1 MEIIITNLTKKL
13 SGRTILSN
21 ISLTIPK
28 GQVTGIAGVNGSGKS
43 VLLKCIAGL
52 MPYNNGEIKVGDQII
67 GKDIEHPP
75 HTGVLIE
82 TPQFIGEFSGK
93 ENLQFLAAIQH
104 LIGEKEIQA
113 VLETV
118 DLVAAQNDKF
128 KRYSLGMKQRLGI
141 AQAIMENQ
149 TLLLL
154 DEPTNALDEKG
165 IHIITDIIKKGKI
178 EGKTIIVTSHDRDFL
193 DDVSD
198 IQYRLYEGVLEQ

>member
-28 GQVTGIAGVNGSGKS
+28 GQVTGITGVNGSGKS

-52 MPYNNGEIKVGDQII
+52 TPYNNGEIKVGDQVI
-67 GKDIEHPP
+67 GKDIEHPH

>member
-13 SGRTILSN
+13 SGRTILSD
-21 ISLTIPK
+21 ISMTIPR
-28 GQVTGIAGVNGSGKS
+28 GQVAGIAGVNGSGKS

-52 MPYNNGEIKVGDQII
+52 MPYNQGEIKVGNQVI
-67 GKDIEHPP
+67 GKEVEHPL

-93 ENLQFLAAIQH
+93 ENLQFLAAIQQ

-113 VLETV
+113 ALETV

-165 IHIITDIIKKGKI
+165 IQMMKEIIERGKR
-178 EGKTIIVTSHDRDFL
+178 EGKTIIVTSHDKDFL
-193 DDVSD
+193 NAVSD
-198 IQYRLYEGVLEQ
+198 IQYRLYEGMLEK

>member
-1 MEIIITNLTKKL
+1 
-13 SGRTILSN
+13 
-21 ISLTIPK
+21 
-28 GQVTGIAGVNGSGKS
+28 
-43 VLLKCIAGL
+43 
-52 MPYNNGEIKVGDQII
+52 
-67 GKDIEHPP
+67 
-75 HTGVLIE
+75 
-82 TPQFIGEFSGK
+82 
-93 ENLQFLAAIQH
+93 
-104 LIGEKEIQA
+104 
-113 VLETV
+113 
-118 DLVAAQNDKF
+118 
-128 KRYSLGMKQRLGI
+128 MKQRLGI

>member
-1 MEIIITNLTKKL
+1 
-13 SGRTILSN
+13 
-21 ISLTIPK
+21 
-28 GQVTGIAGVNGSGKS
+28 
-43 VLLKCIAGL
+43 

-75 HTGVLIE
+75 HTGILIE

>member
-52 MPYNNGEIKVGDQII
+52 MPYNQGEIKVENQVI
-67 GKDIEHPP
+67 GEEIEHPP

-82 TPQFIGEFSGK
+82 MPQFIGEFSGK

-113 VLETV
+113 ALETV

-165 IHIITDIIKKGKI
+165 IKMMTSIIEQGKQ
-178 EGKTIIVTSHDRDFL
+178 EGKTIIVTSHDKDFL
-193 DDVSD
+193 NAVSD
-198 IQYRLYEGVLEQ
+198 IQYRLCEGVLEQ